1 MRDVAD
7 DIERWISEGKK
18 VALATVIRTWGSAPR
33 RVGANMAISEKGE
46 IAGSVSGGCVEGVV
60 AETAMGVLKSNIS
73 ELLHF
78 GVADETA
85 WDVGLACGG
94 EIDVFVEPLN
104 SDIFNAVLGAMNR
117 ELPLRTGALVMG
129 AKEILGTHILQAE
142 GDKPFELNEGN
153 SSLGDAL
160 WQLLRKGVSGG
171 DTRVDLLSSEEGQV
185 EIFVNY
191 IAPSPTLVIVGGAHA
206 AIVLS
211 KLAKTLD
218 YRTVIVDPRNAF
230 GNEARFPE
238 VDELL
243 QMWPD
248 KAFSKLTINSSTA
261 VVTLTHD
268 PKIDDPAL
276 IASLSSPAF
285 YVGALGSRKSH
296 AKRLARLNE
305 VGIPEEKLSK
315 IRGPIGLDIGAQTPE
330 EIALSVMAEI
340 VAAKHKQLG

>member
-18 VALATVIRTWGSAPR
+18 LALATVIRTWGSAPR

-60 AETAMGVLKSNIS
+60 AETAMGVLKSNTS
-73 ELLHF
+73 KLLHF

-104 SDIFNAVLGAMNR
+104 SDIFNAVLSAMKR
-117 ELPLRTGALVMG
+117 ELPLRTGSLVKG

-142 GDKPFELNEGN
+142 GDKPLELNEGN
-153 SSLGDAL
+153 SSLGDVL
-160 WQLLRKGVSGG
+160 WQLLKKGVSGG

-206 AIVLS
+206 AIALA

-218 YRTVIVDPRNAF
+218 YRTVIVDPRKAF

-248 KAFSKLTINSSTA
+248 QAFSRLMINSSTA
-261 VVTLTHD
+261 VATLTHD

-285 YVGALGSRKSH
+285 YVGALGSRKTH
-296 AKRLARLNE
+296 AKRLARLKE
-305 VGIPEEKLSK
+305 VGISEEKLSK

-330 EIALSVMAEI
+330 EIALSIMAEI